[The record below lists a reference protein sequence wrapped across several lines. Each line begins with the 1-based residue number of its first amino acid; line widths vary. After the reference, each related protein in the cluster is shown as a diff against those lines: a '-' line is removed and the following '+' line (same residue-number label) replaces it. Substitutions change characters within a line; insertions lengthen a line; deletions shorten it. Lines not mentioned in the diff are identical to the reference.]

1 MRRAKSLSAPESKR
15 SSERKEILRLGEKI
29 LGEKIA
35 KRVAGAAGCAERFF
49 KIFTLILCIF
59 GYNSSLFKLNFA

>member
-29 LGEKIA
+29 S

-59 GYNSSLFKLNFA
+59 GYNGSLFKLNFA